1 MTRVRIVYFSVF
13 ATILAG
19 FIAVS
24 LAVAQPP
31 VTTPGG
37 APPADAGPLSRAEIY
52 DHVVQGLS
60 AALEIGVPLFNKGD
74 HQGCYQ
80 IYQGALLAAKPLL
93 VGKPELAQGIQARLD
108 RAATLATPSQ
118 RAFELRRAIDEVRW
132 TFRKALW
139 DRLGGEAAVVAV
151 VHDFTAAVA
160 SDPKVNFTRNG
171 QYKLDAPAI
180 AALERKLVELISSA
194 TGGPL
199 KYSGKDM
206 KAVHAGMRITDDEFS
221 ALAAHFVA
229 TLRKYRVPQAD
240 LDELVG
246 IVGATKKDIV
256 ESGAVA
262 AAPVA
267 AAPIT
272 PPPSKRSLW
281 DRLGGDVAVKAVVH
295 DFVVAAAA
303 DPKVNFTRGGQ
314 YKLNGE
320 DVAKLETRLVE
331 FISSQTGGSIPYAG
345 RSMRAAHIGMKIT
358 DEEFNAMA
366 VDLAIV
372 LKKYSVPQ
380 QEIDELMTLIGGTR
394 KDIVG
399 Q

>member
-1 MTRVRIVYFSVF
+1 MLV
-13 ATILAG
+13 G
-19 FIAVS
+19 FIAIPRALS
-24 LAVAQPP
+24 QPP
-31 VTTPGG
+31 TITPGG
-37 APPADAGPLSRAEIY
+37 ASPTDSAPLTRVEVY
-52 DHVVQGLS
+52 DRVVQGLS
-60 AALEIGVPLFNKGD
+60 AALDIGVPMFNKGD

-80 IYQGALLAAKPLL
+80 IYHGALLAAKPLL
-93 VGKPELAQGIQARLD
+93 VGKPELVQAIQARLE
-108 RAATLATPSQ
+108 RAATLTVPAQ

-132 TFRKALW
+132 TFRKSLW
-139 DRLGGEAAVVAV
+139 DRLGGEAAVASV
-151 VHDFTAAVA
+151 VHDFAAA
-160 SDPKVNFTRNG
+160 ALSDPKVNFTRNG
-171 QYKLDAPAI
+171 QYKLDAPAV

-194 TGGPL
+194 TSGPL

-206 KAVHAGMRITDDEFS
+206 KAVHAGMRITEDEFT
-221 ALAAHFVA
+221 ALAGHLVA
-229 TLRKYRVPQAD
+229 TLRKNRVPQAD
-240 LDELVG
+240 IDEVVG

-262 AAPVA
+262 AAPAPVP
-267 AAPIT
+267 AAPPT
-272 PPPSKRSLW
+272 SKRTLW

-314 YKLNGE
+314 FKLNGE

-331 FISSQTGGSIPYAG
+331 FISAQTGGSIPYTG
-345 RSMRAAHIGMKIT
+345 RSMRAAHVGMKIT

-366 VDLAIV
+366 VDLAII

-380 QEIDELMTLIGGTR
+380 QEIDELMSLIGGTR

>member
-1 MTRVRIVYFSVF
+1 
-13 ATILAG
+13 L
-19 FIAVS
+19 
-24 LAVAQPP
+24 
-31 VTTPGG
+31 
-37 APPADAGPLSRAEIY
+37 
-52 DHVVQGLS
+52 
-60 AALEIGVPLFNKGD
+60 
-74 HQGCYQ
+74 
-80 IYQGALLAAKPLL
+80 
-93 VGKPELAQGIQARLD
+93 
-108 RAATLATPSQ
+108 
-118 RAFELRRAIDEVRW
+118 
-132 TFRKALW
+132 
-139 DRLGGEAAVVAV
+139 
-151 VHDFTAAVA
+151 

-206 KAVHAGMRITDDEFS
+206 KAAHAGMHITEDEFT
-221 ALAAHFVA
+221 ALAGHLVA
-229 TLRKYRVPQAD
+229 TLRKYRVPQVD
-240 LDELVG
+240 MDELVG

-256 ESGAVA
+256 EGGAVA
-262 AAPVA
+262 ATPAPVPA
-267 AAPIT
+267 PVPAAPPT
-272 PPPSKRSLW
+272 SKRSLW

-314 YKLNGE
+314 FKLNGE

-331 FISSQTGGSIPYAG
+331 FISSQTGGSIPYTG
-345 RSMRAAHIGMKIT
+345 RSMRAAHVGMKIT

-366 VDLAIV
+366 VDLAII

-380 QEIDELMTLIGGTR
+380 QEIDELMSLIGGTR